1 MSADNDR
8 QWRNWLKRHE
18 RELKGASHYNEY
30 NFAQRVLSYVD
41 GLSPSMVTYQ
51 YPLKDSLGK
60 SRYIDFVVN
69 HHALARPIAIEV
81 DGAKF
86 AGNDYVLRQNAIISE
101 GFHLLR
107 FTNNQVTNEPR
118 AVCKTIEKAIASNQR
133 VAGGTTAGSVR
144 RPNRKAAVISIAAL
158 LIAVS
163 AVTTALILPGEAEP
177 GDNHP
182 CPENRPIKGNISRD
196 SGELIYHVPGGQFYL
211 VTNPVECF
219 NSEDQ
224 AQTAGYRKSNR

>member
-1 MSADNDR
+1 VSADNDR

-18 RELKGASHYNEY
+18 RELKGTSHYNEF

-41 GLSPSMVTYQ
+41 GLTPSMVTYQ

-69 HHALARPIAIEV
+69 HHTLARPIAIEV

-118 AVCKTIEKAIASNQR
+118 TVCKAIENAIQSNQR
-133 VAGGTTAGSVR
+133 VPGGATAGAVR
-144 RPNRKAAVISIAAL
+144 RPNRKLILAAIAAL
-158 LIAVS
+158 LITAG
-163 AVTTALILPGEAEP
+163 AITTTLVVLGETEP
-177 GDNHP
+177 VDRFP
-182 CPENRPIKGNISRD
+182 CPEDLPIKGNLRT
-196 SGELIYHVPGGQFYL
+196 SGERIYHVPSGQYYG
-211 VTNPVECF
+211 VTNPHECF
-219 NSEDQ
+219 STEEQ
-224 AQTAGYRKSNR
+224 ARAAGYRKSQL